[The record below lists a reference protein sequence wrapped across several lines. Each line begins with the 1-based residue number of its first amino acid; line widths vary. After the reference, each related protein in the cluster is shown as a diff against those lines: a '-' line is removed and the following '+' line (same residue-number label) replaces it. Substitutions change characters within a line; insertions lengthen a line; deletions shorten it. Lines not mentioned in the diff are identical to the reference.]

1 MANIVRWEPLR
12 EALSLRDAMDRL
24 FTESFV
30 PPFGRFGGWDG
41 EALSQLHAVPVDVV
55 ENADEIVVKASIPGL
70 RAEDIDISVV
80 GDHLTIKGATKSESA
95 TKEGEYLRRERR
107 YGSFGRALTLP
118 TAVVADKAKA
128 EFENGVLTLTLPKVE
143 EVKPK
148 TIAIRT
154 K

>member
-24 FTESFV
+24 FTESFDR
-30 PPFGRFGGWDG
+30 PFGGWDG
-41 EALSQLHAVPVDVV
+41 EALSRLHAVPVDVV